1 MRLRPLIL
9 GMFALWSPCWP
20 AKAGDVATGRTI
32 YREGKLV
39 SGSPLRGVLEGDVE
53 VGGAAA
59 SCSRC
64 HRPSGFGS
72 SEGASIVP
80 PITGP
85 SLFLAR
91 QNRRADMIRGLYQD
105 PLPKVVRATPRT
117 PRDRPAYTEQ
127 SLASAL
133 RTGKDPSGRVLDP
146 LMPRYDLGDDDMA
159 SLILYLRTL
168 AAVPDP
174 GVDDRSL
181 HLATV
186 VSEGIDP
193 ARRRALISVIE
204 AFARARN
211 LEIRRER
218 DRPGFSPHFKGEY
231 RDALR
236 ECVIHVW
243 ILEGRPDTWGD
254 QLDAHYHR
262 QPVFA
267 IVSGLVEGGWRPVH
281 EFSARSGV
289 PCLFPATD
297 LPVTSDVLESPTVYL
312 SKGLTGE
319 AQALGSWLSG
329 PGRVPPASRIV
340 QVYRPTE
347 RGTTLAGA
355 FRHALRGRARAGLV
369 DHALPADDARALVS
383 WYGSVAKD
391 PPPILVLWLTPAD
404 LATLPPPEQPD
415 QPGELYLS
423 GGLIDTD
430 VSSIPRPWLDRARLT
445 YPYVIPGREEP
456 QIHRA
461 RAWLRSRKVERGPE
475 RLQLAAFL
483 AMSVL
488 EHSLDRMVDHFSRDY
503 LIECVEHEAENS
515 MNPGL
520 FPQMSLGPG
529 QRFASKG
536 CYIVSPPQAVVGEIV
551 PLSPWIIP

>member
-1 MRLRPLIL
+1 M
-9 GMFALWSPCWP
+9 
-20 AKAGDVATGRTI
+20 
-32 YREGKLV
+32 
-39 SGSPLRGVLEGDVE
+39 
-53 VGGAAA
+53 
-59 SCSRC
+59 
-64 HRPSGFGS
+64 
-72 SEGASIVP
+72 
-80 PITGP
+80 
-85 SLFLAR
+85 
-91 QNRRADMIRGLYQD
+91 
-105 PLPKVVRATPRT
+105 
-117 PRDRPAYTEQ
+117 
-127 SLASAL
+127 
-133 RTGKDPSGRVLDP
+133 
-146 LMPRYDLGDDDMA
+146 
-159 SLILYLRTL
+159 
-168 AAVPDP
+168 
-174 GVDDRSL
+174 
-181 HLATV
+181 
-186 VSEGIDP
+186 
-193 ARRRALISVIE
+193 
-204 AFARARN
+204 
-211 LEIRRER
+211 
-218 DRPGFSPHFKGEY
+218 
-231 RDALR
+231 
-236 ECVIHVW
+236 
-243 ILEGRPDTWGD
+243 
-254 QLDAHYHR
+254 
-262 QPVFA
+262 
-267 IVSGLVEGGWRPVH
+267 
-281 EFSARSGV
+281 
-289 PCLFPATD
+289 
-297 LPVTSDVLESPTVYL
+297 
-312 SKGLTGE
+312 
-319 AQALGSWLSG
+319 
-329 PGRVPPASRIV
+329 
-340 QVYRPTE
+340 
-347 RGTTLAGA
+347 
-355 FRHALRGRARAGLV
+355 
-369 DHALPADDARALVS
+369 S